1 MKIGSA
7 MRVISAV
14 KRGAGA
20 VVLVAALAGCSS
32 VSSMLETS
40 SPSQPAPA
48 GSSAAPDSSA
58 DTAPRKDSLTN
69 MILGTPKP
77 GPTEADQAFK
87 ADDLPCPEVTVRSG
101 AGTLLLGSKGSIGEV
116 NAMDLRYQGSLVKFA
131 RECKTAAGI
140 MTMKVGIEGRI
151 ITGPAGGPGA
161 VEVPLRLAVV
171 QEGPNPKTVVSK
183 LARIPVNVNG
193 GTVEFTHIDP
203 DVAFPLPR
211 PLGALEQ
218 YVVYV
223 GFDPTALSQRPQ
235 APRRKR

>member
-1 MKIGSA
+1 
-7 MRVISAV
+7 MRGISAV

-20 VVLVAALAGCSS
+20 AVLMAALAGCSS

-40 SPSQPAPA
+40 SPSQPAPVD
-48 GSSAAPDSSA
+48 SSGAPDSSA

-116 NAMDLRYQGSLVKFA
+116 NAMDLRYQGTLVKFA
-131 RECKTAAGI
+131 RECKTAGGV
-140 MTMKVGIEGRI
+140 MTMKIGIEGRV
-151 ITGPAGGPGA
+151 ITGPAGGPGSI
-161 VEVPLRLAVV
+161 EVPLRLAVV
-171 QEGPNPKTVVSK
+171 QEGANPKTVVSK
-183 LARIPVNVNG
+183 LARVPVTINADP
-193 GTVEFTHIDP
+193 TVEFTHIDP

-218 YVVYV
+218 YIVYV
-223 GFDPTALSQRPQ
+223 GFDPTALKPQRPQ
-235 APRRKR
+235 QTPRRKR